1 MHYGSMVRALLTAT
15 AVSAAATAT
24 DSLVGLPEAF
34 LPDINNASK
43 LIIITPSS
51 DNNNNN
57 INNNIKQPRIIGGDQ
72 TTRDRFPYVA
82 SLVDTLTDRHV
93 CGGSLIASDIIL
105 TAGHCSGHFNA
116 IQVGRHSINDG
127 ELEAALLNNGIVSD
141 NNNNEEEEDGYEFHV
156 VEKHVVHPLH
166 SNVIRSDFAVAKLYG
181 RVSSVQPV
189 KLNTRNDIP
198 SNDEFVTIL
207 GYGIIKKDG
216 TITNDMSQVLLEAD
230 VQYMPNTECSM
241 TSALYNGEVVA
252 YDGFVDEN
260 MLCAWQLNTD
270 ACQGDSG
277 GPMIYPSS
285 DGNPEN
291 DKQIGIVSWGLG
303 CALSDFPGVYSRVSA
318 EMDWLTQQVCDLSD
332 DPPEYFNCMKRQ
344 SDLSGLMQDVT
355 VVVEIDEEPQE
366 IAWMME
372 LDLSSG
378 GGDGGKVTDDVYKPF
393 GSYTLPS
400 STAVEVLSVAPD
412 KQYTFTLL
420 DRGENNAN
428 TNFRLCYGDVS
439 QEECMAAKKSDDNSI
454 LICDGTS
461 SFRLITA
468 ISCPVVRQTVAPT
481 LKPTTLAPTDNPTE
495 AVWND
500 LMFGTTRPFFPP
512 PSVKPT
518 LKPTISPT
526 PNPSMTPTDVPTPKP
541 SNEPSVF
548 FTQAPAKDA
557 PTDFFSKFDTDAPP
571 PKAEDEVEM
580 EVKDMIGSSSNI
592 ICFSSLYIVCLSA
605 ICYFSIW

>member
-1 MHYGSMVRALLTAT
+1 
-15 AVSAAATAT
+15 
-24 DSLVGLPEAF
+24 
-34 LPDINNASK
+34 
-43 LIIITPSS
+43 
-51 DNNNNN
+51 
-57 INNNIKQPRIIGGDQ
+57 
-72 TTRDRFPYVA
+72 
-82 SLVDTLTDRHV
+82 
-93 CGGSLIASDIIL
+93 
-105 TAGHCSGHFNA
+105 
-116 IQVGRHSINDG
+116 
-127 ELEAALLNNGIVSD
+127 
-141 NNNNEEEEDGYEFHV
+141 
-156 VEKHVVHPLH
+156 
-166 SNVIRSDFAVAKLYG
+166 
-181 RVSSVQPV
+181 
-189 KLNTRNDIP
+189 
-198 SNDEFVTIL
+198 
-207 GYGIIKKDG
+207 
-216 TITNDMSQVLLEAD
+216 
-230 VQYMPNTECSM
+230 M

-277 GPMIYPSS
+277 GPMIYAST

-332 DPPEYFNCMKRQ
+332 DPPEYFNCTKRQ
-344 SDLSGLMQDVT
+344 SGLSGVMQDVT
-355 VVVEIDEEPQE
+355 VVVEIDEESQE

-378 GGDGGKVTDDVYKPF
+378 GGDGGKVTDDMYKPF

-400 STAVEVLSVAPD
+400 STAVEVLSVATD

-428 TNFRLCYGDVS
+428 TKFRLCYGDVS
-439 QEECMAAKKSDDNSI
+439 KEECMDAKKSDDNSI
-454 LICDGTS
+454 LICDGAS

-468 ISCPVVRQTVAPT
+468 ISCPIVLHTVAPT
-481 LKPTTLAPTDNPTE
+481 LKPTALAPTDNPTE

-571 PKAEDEVEM
+571 PKVEDEVEI

-592 ICFSSLYIVCLSA
+592 KCFSSLYIVCLSA
-605 ICYFSIW
+605 IYYFSIW

>member
-1 MHYGSMVRALLTAT
+1 MVGDRRRRRIALCSLTAT
-15 AVSAAATAT
+15 AVSAAT
-24 DSLVGLPEAF
+24 DSLGGLPDAF
-34 LPDINNASK
+34 LPDINKS
-43 LIIITPSS
+43 
-51 DNNNNN
+51 N
-57 INNNIKQPRIIGGDQ
+57 IVISNVNKNLKQPRIIGGDQ

-82 SLVDTLTDRHV
+82 SLVDTLTGRHV
-93 CGGSLIASDIIL
+93 CGGSLIAPDIIL

-127 ELEAALLNNGIVSD
+127 ELEAALLNNDGIVSD
-141 NNNNEEEEDGYEFHV
+141 NNNNNKEEDGYEFHV

-181 RVSSVQPV
+181 QVSSVQPV

-303 CALSDFPGVYSRVSA
+303 CALNDFPGVYSRVSA

-332 DPPEYFNCMKRQ
+332 DPPEYFKCTNKQ
-344 SDLSGLMQDVT
+344 SDLSGVIMQDVT

-378 GGDGGKVTDDVYKPF
+378 GGDGGKVTDDMYKPF
-393 GSYTLPS
+393 GSYILPS
-400 STAVEVLSVAPD
+400 STAVEVLSVVTD

-428 TNFRLCYGDVS
+428 TKFRLCYGDVS
-439 QEECMAAKKSDDNSI
+439 KEECMDAKKSDDNSI

-468 ISCPVVRQTVAPT
+468 ISCPVVLQTVAPT
-481 LKPTTLAPTDNPTE
+481 PQPTTSAPTDTPTE

-571 PKAEDEVEM
+571 PKAGDEVDM
-580 EVKDMIGSSSNI
+580 EVKDMIGSSSNRK
-592 ICFSSLYIVCLSA
+592 CFSSLYIVCLSA
-605 ICYFSIW
+605 ICYFSILW